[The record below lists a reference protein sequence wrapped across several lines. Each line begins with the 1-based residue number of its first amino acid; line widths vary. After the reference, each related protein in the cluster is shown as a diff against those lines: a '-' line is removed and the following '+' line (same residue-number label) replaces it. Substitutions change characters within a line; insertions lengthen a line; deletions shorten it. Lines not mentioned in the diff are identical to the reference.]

1 MCIAPPLEYL
11 VTSSQAGLENFE
23 LVRLNTIA
31 NLRKELG
38 DLVEEWI
45 EAETQ
50 SRLARWIL
58 ECRRTQNS
66 ASDPRLAK
74 PSAPLSVEAGDENR
88 LPLFDAP
95 PNSQHCQ
102 SQSSSVKPFP
112 HRSARSRR
120 DSSPVRDEPPLP
132 SAQLS
137 CRAKKALNFL
147 ERQVRLQTDA
157 IAPNVYRSGSETD
170 RNATLPG
177 PAQNAPQHRRLHKSS
192 RTASLF
198 PVALE
203 HPGGSD
209 SARARTQRFGAGNS
223 AKRDAP
229 KGRASADSAAVPQIV
244 ALTRGEKLR
253 PTAPARVSMHYSPP
267 QRKAV

>member
-58 ECRRTQNS
+58 ECRRTQGS
-66 ASDPRLAK
+66 ASDPHLSK
-74 PSAPLSVEAGDENR
+74 LSAPLPVEAIGDNH
-88 LPLFDAP
+88 LPLFDEP
-95 PNSQHCQ
+95 LNSQKFRT
-102 SQSSSVKPFP
+102 QSSSVKPFP
-112 HRSARSRR
+112 NRSARSRR
-120 DSSPVRDEPPLP
+120 SSAPERDALPLP
-132 SAQLS
+132 STQLS
-137 CRAKKALNFL
+137 CRAKKALSFL
-147 ERQVRLQTDA
+147 ERQVHVQTDA
-157 IAPNVYRSGSETD
+157 IAPSVYASGPETD

-177 PAQNAPQHRRLHKSS
+177 PAQNAPQRRRLHKSS

-198 PVALE
+198 PVALD
-203 HPGGSD
+203 HPEASE
-209 SARARTQRFGAGNS
+209 SACAQTRRFGSGNS

-229 KGRASADSAAVPQIV
+229 KGRASADSADVPQVV
-244 ALTRGEKLR
+244 ALVRGEKLGPAA
-253 PTAPARVSMHYSPP
+253 PTRASMRYSPP

>member
-58 ECRRTQNS
+58 ECRRTQGS
-66 ASDPRLAK
+66 ASDPHLSK
-74 PSAPLSVEAGDENR
+74 LSAPLAVEAIDENR

-95 PNSQHCQ
+95 LKSQEFQ

-112 HRSARSRR
+112 NRSSSSRR
-120 DSSPVRDEPPLP
+120 ASSPERDALPLP
-132 SAQLS
+132 GTQLS
-137 CRAKKALNFL
+137 CRAKRALNIL
-147 ERQVRLQTDA
+147 ERHVRSQTDA
-157 IAPNVYRSGSETD
+157 IAPNVRSSGSETG
-170 RNATLPG
+170 RNAALPG
-177 PAQNAPQHRRLHKSS
+177 PAQNDRRLHKSS
-192 RTASLF
+192 QTASLF

-203 HPGGSD
+203 RPEGSE
-209 SARARTQRFGAGNS
+209 SACAQTQRFGGGNS

-229 KGRASADSAAVPQIV
+229 KTRAIADAADAPQIV
-244 ALTRGEKLR
+244 ALMRGEKLR
-253 PTAPARVSMHYSPP
+253 PAAPTPASMRDSAP

>member
-58 ECRRTQNS
+58 ECRRTQDS
-66 ASDPRLAK
+66 ASDPHLSK
-74 PSAPLSVEAGDENR
+74 LSAPLPVEAIDENR
-88 LPLFDAP
+88 LPLFDAT
-95 PNSQHCQ
+95 PNSHQFQ
-102 SQSSSVKPFP
+102 SQSSPVKPFP
-112 HRSARSRR
+112 NRSARSRR
-120 DSSPVRDEPPLP
+120 DSSRVRDALPLP

-157 IAPNVYRSGSETD
+157 IAPNVYASGSETD
-170 RNATLPG
+170 RSATLPG
-177 PAQNAPQHRRLHKSS
+177 PAQHIPQHRRLHKSS
-192 RTASLF
+192 QTASLF

-203 HPGGSD
+203 HPEVSET
-209 SARARTQRFGAGNS
+209 ACAQTRRFGAGNS

-229 KGRASADSAAVPQIV
+229 KGRASADSADVPQIV
-244 ALTRGEKLR
+244 ALVRGEKLR
-253 PTAPARVSMHYSPP
+253 PAAPTRASMRYSPP

>member
-58 ECRRTQNS
+58 ECRRTQGS
-66 ASDPRLAK
+66 ASDPHLSK
-74 PSAPLSVEAGDENR
+74 LSAPLPVEAIDENR

-95 PNSQHCQ
+95 LKSQEFQ

-112 HRSARSRR
+112 NRSSSSRR
-120 DSSPVRDEPPLP
+120 ASSPERDALPLP
-132 SAQLS
+132 GAQLS
-137 CRAKKALNFL
+137 CRAKRALNIL
-147 ERQVRLQTDA
+147 ERHVRSQTDA
-157 IAPNVYRSGSETD
+157 IAPNVRSSGSETG

-192 RTASLF
+192 QTASLF

-203 HPGGSD
+203 RPEGSER
-209 SARARTQRFGAGNS
+209 ARAQTQRFGGGNS

-229 KGRASADSAAVPQIV
+229 KTRAIADAADAPQIV
-244 ALTRGEKLR
+244 ALMRGEKLR
-253 PTAPARVSMHYSPP
+253 PAAPTRASMRDSAR

>member
-38 DLVEEWI
+38 ELVEEWI

-58 ECRRTQNS
+58 ECRRTQDA
-66 ASDPRLAK
+66 ASDPRLSK
-74 PSAPLSVEAGDENR
+74 LSAGLPVETIDDNR

-95 PNSQHCQ
+95 PNSQQ
-102 SQSSSVKPFP
+102 FQAQSSAEKPFP
-112 HRSARSRR
+112 RRSARTRR
-120 DSSPVRDEPPLP
+120 NSFPVRDALPLP
-132 SAQLS
+132 STQLS
-137 CRAKKALNFL
+137 CKAKKALNFL
-147 ERQVRLQTDA
+147 ERQVRLETDA
-157 IAPNVYRSGSETD
+157 IAPNAYGSSSETD

-177 PAQNAPQHRRLHKSS
+177 PAQNAPQHPRLHKSS
-192 RTASLF
+192 QTASLF

-203 HPGGSD
+203 HSGESE
-209 SARARTQRFGAGNS
+209 SACAQTRRFGAGNS

-229 KGRASADSAAVPQIV
+229 KGHASGDSADVPQIV
-244 ALTRGEKLR
+244 ALVRGEKLR
-253 PTAPARVSMHYSPP
+253 PAALARASMRYSPP

>member
-58 ECRRTQNS
+58 ECRRIQDA
-66 ASDPRLAK
+66 ASDPRLSK
-74 PSAPLSVEAGDENR
+74 LSASLPVETIDENR
-88 LPLFDAP
+88 LPLFDMP
-95 PNSQHCQ
+95 PNSQQ
-102 SQSSSVKPFP
+102 FQAQSSPGKPFP

-120 DSSPVRDEPPLP
+120 DSFPVRDALPLP
-132 SAQLS
+132 STQLS

-147 ERQVRLQTDA
+147 ERQA
-157 IAPNVYRSGSETD
+157 
-170 RNATLPG
+170 LPSR
-177 PAQNAPQHRRLHKSS
+177 AQNAPQHQRLHKSS
-192 RTASLF
+192 QTASLF

-203 HPGGSD
+203 HPEGSESACAQTRRLGG
-209 SARARTQRFGAGNS
+209 GNS

-229 KGRASADSAAVPQIV
+229 KGRAIADSADVPQIV
-244 ALTRGEKLR
+244 ALVRGEKLR
-253 PTAPARVSMHYSPP
+253 PAAPARASMRYSPP

>member
-58 ECRRTQNS
+58 ECRRTQDA
-66 ASDPRLAK
+66 ASDPDLSK
-74 PSAPLSVEAGDENR
+74 LSANLPVEAIDENR
-88 LPLFDAP
+88 LPLFDVP
-95 PNSQHCQ
+95 LKSEELR

-112 HRSARSRR
+112 NRSARSRR
-120 DSSPVRDEPPLP
+120 DSSPVRDALPLP
-132 SAQLS
+132 STQLS
-137 CRAKKALNFL
+137 CRTKKALNFL

-157 IAPNVYRSGSETD
+157 IAPNVYASDSETG
-170 RNATLPG
+170 RNSTLPG

-192 RTASLF
+192 QTASLF

-203 HPGGSD
+203 RPEGSEG
-209 SARARTQRFGAGNS
+209 ACAQTRRFGAGNS

-229 KGRASADSAAVPQIV
+229 KGRASADSSDVPQIV
-244 ALTRGEKLR
+244 ALVRGEKLR
-253 PTAPARVSMHYSPP
+253 PAAPTRLSMRYSPP